1 MKTLWLLMRA
11 PFAAFR
17 GFQAGVYRATSPVM
31 PPSAAFGLV
40 LNLAGIE
47 MRAPVSGLTT
57 LIRDDVPKLRIAVGI
72 VSPAERGSLYQQLHS
87 YPVGNSGKELLAA
100 RTHGAKY
107 WIVPVRRELLIGFDA
122 IIGVQSEEDGL
133 FDRVRR
139 GLSGELDEPR
149 YGLPFAGDNNFLFDR
164 IDVVD
169 EPSTPTFWYTRIQP
183 NDPPRKGSC
192 RLTVG
197 INRADN
203 SKTSSFL
210 YAPLEEALSSPPD
223 TAWTWTPHPPDGM

>member
-1 MKTLWLLMRA
+1 MNPLWLRVRA

-17 GFQAGVYRATSPVM
+17 GFQAGVYRATSPIM
-31 PPSAAFGLV
+31 PPSTAFGLI

-47 MRAPVSGLTT
+47 MRAPVAGPTT
-57 LIRDDVPKLRIAVGI
+57 LIREDVPRLQIAVGI
-72 VSPAERGSLYQQLHS
+72 VSPAERSSLYQQLHS
-87 YPVGNSGKELLAA
+87 YPVGNSGKELAA
-100 RTHGAKY
+100 KTHGAKY
-107 WIVPVRRELLIGFDA
+107 WIVPVRREFLIGVDA
-122 IIGVQSEEDGL
+122 IIGIQSAEDGL
-133 FDRVRR
+133 FDRIQR
-139 GLSGELDEPR
+139 GLRGDLDEPR

-164 IDVVD
+164 IDVLEV
-169 EPSTPTFWYTRIQP
+169 PPATTRWYARIQP

-210 YAPLEEALSSPPD
+210 YAPAEEASSLPPD
-223 TAWTWTPHPPDGM
+223 TAWTWTPCPPTGV